1 MSKWLSTIVNVV
13 AIASVPVLPWREVIA
28 LSLVALH
35 FSVDWINL
43 VRAVGFL
50 IRFKRARARIVV
62 FLLFLLIV
70 SRFYCMNIVYMLVW
84 IVDTSLCDCPWFLLV
99 ASPGQAQPSST
110 APTPVMEAAFPTRR
124 HILNLCIPVWSSLPR
139 LLD

>member
-62 FLLFLLIV
+62 LTLFLLIV
-70 SRFYCMNIVYMLVW
+70 RVFIV
-84 IVDTSLCDCPWFLLV
+84 LLLYKYFHV
-99 ASPGQAQPSST
+99 
-110 APTPVMEAAFPTRR
+110 
-124 HILNLCIPVWSSLPR
+124 L
-139 LLD
+139 